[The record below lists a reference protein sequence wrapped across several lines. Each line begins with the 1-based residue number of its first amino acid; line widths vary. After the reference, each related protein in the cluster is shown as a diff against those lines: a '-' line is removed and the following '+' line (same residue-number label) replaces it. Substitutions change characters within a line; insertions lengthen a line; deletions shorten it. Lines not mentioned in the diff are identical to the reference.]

1 MSKSNHEKLKELP
14 NIMIPDLVK
23 ALSRSEI
30 DVNELKNLKFEFSNW
45 LVKGRDSGDI
55 STESYLSAGKIEGGI
70 DVILAMIDHGAPK
83 SEIQLHVDSV
93 KLRIESISQ

>member
-1 MSKSNHEKLKELP
+1 
-14 NIMIPDLVK
+14 MIPDLVM

-30 DVNELKNLKFEFSNW
+30 DVNELKNLKLELSNW

-70 DVILAMIDHGAPK
+70 DVIIAMIDHGAPEE
-83 SEIQLHVDSV
+83 EIQVHIDSV
-93 KLRIESISQ
+93 KMRIQTIILT

>member
-1 MSKSNHEKLKELP
+1 
-14 NIMIPDLVK
+14 MIPDLVM

-30 DVNELKNLKFEFSNW
+30 DVNELKNLKLELSNW

-70 DVILAMIDHGAPK
+70 DVILATIDHGAPK

>member
-1 MSKSNHEKLKELP
+1 
-14 NIMIPDLVK
+14 MITDLIE
-23 ALSRSEI
+23 ALSGSEI
-30 DVNELKNLKFEFSNW
+30 DVDVLKDLKIELSNW
-45 LVKGRDSGDI
+45 LIKAKDSGDI

>member
-1 MSKSNHEKLKELP
+1 MYKSNHEKPKEVPGL
-14 NIMIPDLVK
+14 MIPDLIK

-30 DVNELKNLKFEFSNW
+30 DVNELKNLKLELSNW
-45 LVKGRDSGDI
+45 LVEGRDSGTI

-70 DVILAMIDHGAPK
+70 DVILAMINHGAPK
-83 SEIQLHVDSV
+83 NEIQLHVDSV

>member
-1 MSKSNHEKLKELP
+1 
-14 NIMIPDLVK
+14 MIPDLVM

-30 DVNELKNLKFEFSNW
+30 DVNELKNLKLELSNW

-70 DVILAMIDHGAPK
+70 DVIIAMIDHGAPED
-83 SEIQLHVDSV
+83 EIQVHIDSV
-93 KLRIESISQ
+93 KLRIQTIILS